1 MRTSFKSA
9 LVIVAVIGS
18 LAAGASSAIADGTG
32 ASTYSG
38 GASGCCKV
46 IN

>member
-1 MRTSFKSA
+1 MRTSLKSA
-9 LVIVAVIGS
+9 LVIVAVLGS
-18 LAAGASSAIADGTG
+18 LAAGTGSAIAGGPG
-32 ASTYSG
+32 ASTHSG